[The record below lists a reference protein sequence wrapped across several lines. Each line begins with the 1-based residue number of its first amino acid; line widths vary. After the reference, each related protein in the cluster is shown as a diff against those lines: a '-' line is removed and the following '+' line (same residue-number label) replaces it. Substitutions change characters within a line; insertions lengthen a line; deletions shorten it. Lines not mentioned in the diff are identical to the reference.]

1 MTAASD
7 SAGRNPLATAD
18 VIVCVGA
25 GGVGKT
31 TSAAAVGVAAAKAGR
46 RAVVLTVD
54 PARRLADA
62 LGLNDDQPAR
72 GEAASAPD
80 DEAVTDGPVG
90 NDAKRIRGRWGKGG
104 QLWVAMLDPAETF
117 DALIAEHAAST
128 EQAEAVLANRIYQN
142 LTSSLGGTNEYMAAE
157 RLRALHLD
165 DRFDLVVID
174 TPPASHAI
182 DLLDSPGRLTR
193 FVDHRLYRSILA
205 PKKGI
210 FRAVNAATQL
220 AVRMVSKVV
229 GTDLLT
235 DVVDFF
241 AAFEGMDEGFRQRA
255 SEVSDLLVADS
266 TAYVLITAA
275 RETAIAESAW
285 MAQSLA
291 ERSIRLD
298 AVVVNRLTP
307 DVGIDE
313 LAAID
318 PATPAL
324 DRNLSEHLEMRAAER
339 ALIDSFVATTGTDG
353 AGPTVITID
362 EQDEP
367 VADLRGVRAVADEL
381 VAGWR

>member
-1 MTAASD
+1 MSTD
-7 SAGRNPLATAD
+7 RRTPRPDPLATAD

-62 LGLNDDQPAR
+62 LGLNSPDESA
-72 GEAASAPD
+72 AASD
-80 DEAVTDGPVG
+80 DEQAGTVG
-90 NDAKRIRGRWGKGG
+90 NEARKIKGRWGKGG
-104 QLWVAMLDPAETF
+104 ELWVAMLDPAETF
-117 DALIAEHAAST
+117 DALIAEHAAT
-128 EQAEAVLANRIYQN
+128 PDQAEAVLANRIYQN

-205 PKKGI
+205 PKKGL

-235 DVVDFF
+235 DVIDFF

-255 SEVSDLLVADS
+255 AEVSDLLVADG

-291 ERSIRLD
+291 ERSIHLD

-313 LAAID
+313 LGELD

-324 DRNLSEHLEMRAAER
+324 DRNLAEHLEMRAAER
-339 ALIDSFVATTGTDG
+339 ALIDSFVATTGSDDT
-353 AGPTVITID
+353 GPTVITID

-381 VAGWR
+381 AAGWR